1 MKLLYIILVAIF
13 FFPSYTMSIEN
24 PGEQVETKRPGSPV
38 SNTSM
43 SKVLEY
49 LLIEAQK
56 MELDNEQRK
65 RLIDVRNKYLVPLI
79 RKEADYNLTRLKVVD
94 MMQNPDFDTEK
105 LKVKTKELK
114 EQAWEMSEIAIDAL
128 DEIRDVVG
136 LENFRKLMTIFKP
149 S

>member
-1 MKLLYIILVAIF
+1 MKLLYIILVAVF
-13 FFPSYTMSIEN
+13 FFPSYAMSIEN
-24 PGEQVETKRPGSPV
+24 PGEQVETKRPGSSV

-65 RLIDVRNKYLVPLI
+65 ILMDVRTKYLVPLI